1 MAVGK
6 APTVNEPNNLQNINQ
21 PTYRPA
27 NIQPDYTISND
38 LNELANTFRKIDEL
52 NTKVD
57 DYNKQTE
64 LYSHLND
71 LSKEAELNKWDVDE
85 YKKKA
90 EALISKYEFSDP
102 DIRLQTERYTNIH
115 LTTTAARLKQLQ
127 LQDKMS
133 KAIASTLELGDK
145 LLENVNDVDS
155 YNNAIAT
162 INSNIDLLVK
172 KGFLNPV
179 RAKEI
184 KDKYT
189 QDAKKHLIVSEAYN
203 NPNQFLKDVKAGK
216 YDSIFTDKA
225 EKIELIKAVKNEIR
239 KNELEQIEQRKILF
253 ANMTHELFNRV
264 VNQGMSISE
273 VMKSTSIPAE
283 VKSEVIRM
291 YNNITSYD
299 ENNIKNYWD
308 TIEKIHTGYFKSTV
322 DLHEYIRKNSFTRQQ
337 VNSLYKEFE
346 AIHLS
351 QQQGGLSGETKI
363 EQELLRNPVIK
374 NYYGDYISGSIKSI
388 MKFIQPQDEMF
399 KSVGIDT
406 IKKPTDYLKPETLVA
421 KARVVF
427 VRKMRDCVAKYG
439 NSVVCERMAE
449 QIANESVSQ
458 VMLPVEKKQF
468 YAINTKI
475 LDNTVVDGKYK
486 LSGDLKDKIVDDI
499 FRKIVNNDYFNK
511 THDYDLT
518 KIVGITNG
526 QFVPITLKF
535 KDDNGNEIK
544 IGAKIGVIGSSLD
557 SKLMIKIDDRFKKA
571 FYQNF
576 KDYLKESKNDY
587 NLF

>member
-155 YNNAIAT
+155 YNNAVAT

-299 ENNIKNYWD
+299 EDNIKNYWD
-308 TIEKIHTGYFKSTV
+308 TIEKIHTGYFKSTA
-322 DLHEYIRKNSFTRQQ
+322 DLHEYIRKNNFTRQQ
-337 VNSLYKEFE
+337 INSLYKEFE
-346 AIHLS
+346 TIHLS

-388 MKFIQPQDEMF
+388 MKYIQPQDEMF

-535 KDDNGNEIK
+535 KDNNGNEIK